1 MTPPIRIPG
10 GRIVPEP
17 LCGKGT
23 KNGEAARVSRFGFA
37 ACVLR
42 EGHPERECDSGPV
55 PDSPPPKRA
64 A

>member
-1 MTPPIRIPG
+1 MIPLPLK
-10 GRIVPEP
+10 PEP

-37 ACVLR
+37 GCILR
-42 EGHPERECDSGPV
+42 EGHPEHECDSGPA
-55 PDSPPPKRA
+55 PEPPKRA